1 MKPII
6 CQDRLGTSIRKYFY
20 KQKLSAGID
29 LVTNSSITKVEKE
42 ADGAKTPFLCHFV
55 LKPINYQDR
64 LGTDMEKKFRKHG
77 VMCRHPHALREHRWR

>member
-42 ADGAKTPFLCHFV
+42 ADGAKTPFLRHFV
-55 LKPINYQDR
+55 LKLIKTGSGQ
-64 LGTDMEKKFRKHG
+64 T
-77 VMCRHPHALREHRWR
+77 